1 MNEVYLLLGS
11 NEGDRIAWLQHAVA
25 DIKNTVGEVTKQSA
39 LYQTAAWGLEEQP
52 DFLNMALCV
61 HTGQSSSAV
70 LESIRSIELAHGRQR
85 TVKWGQRTLDI
96 DILLYNDEVTD
107 IPELTIPHPRMAE
120 RRFVLAPLCEI
131 APKKVH
137 PVIGKTIQQLLD
149 ECPDKLEV
157 KLFGQLTPQ

>member
-25 DIKNTVGEVTKQSA
+25 DIKNTIGGITKQSA

-61 HTGQSSSAV
+61 HTVQSSSTV

-107 IPELTIPHPRMAE
+107 TPELTIPHPRMAE
-120 RRFVLAPLCEI
+120 RRFVLVPLNEI
-131 APKKVH
+131 AGHLVH
-137 PVIGKTIQQLLD
+137 PYLKKTIAKLLE
-149 ECPDKLEV
+149 ECTDDLEV
-157 KLFGQLTPQ
+157 SIFKPD